1 MEKYRDGGN
10 EAMIVLI
17 RYYLTFEKIHYDNWY
32 EIKGQ
37 EWSNVNMRSNL
48 DYNVPYHIRN
58 ET

>member
-1 MEKYRDGGN
+1 MGGN
-10 EAMIVLI
+10 DAMIVLI

-37 EWSNVNMRSNL
+37 EGSNVNMRSNL